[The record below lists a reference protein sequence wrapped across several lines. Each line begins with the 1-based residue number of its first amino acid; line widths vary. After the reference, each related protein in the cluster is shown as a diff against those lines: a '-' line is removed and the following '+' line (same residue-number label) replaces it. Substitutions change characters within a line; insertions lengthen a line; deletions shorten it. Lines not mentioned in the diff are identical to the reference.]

1 MIVKMK
7 FINISGPRN
16 DIDRGTDLYLHG
28 LREVGDDLAHGV
40 GDAA

>member
-16 DIDRGTDLYLHG
+16 DIDRVTKKCWLF
-28 LREVGDDLAHGV
+28 LRNQSGKQ
-40 GDAA
+40 

>member
-16 DIDRGTDLYLHG
+16 DIDRVTDIFRGMRFSLS
-28 LREVGDDLAHGV
+28 LRCRNLRQ
-40 GDAA
+40 

>member
-16 DIDRGTDLYLHG
+16 DIDRVTTHTFPNMKSNWNRHCLN
-28 LREVGDDLAHGV
+28 
-40 GDAA
+40 